1 MNCALHPDREAT
13 AYCRSCGRALC
24 PEDQRDIY
32 GVIYCQNCLAPG
44 VAAAG
49 ADAGVPGAPRPALAL
64 LLGFIPGVGAI
75 YNGQYLKAF
84 VQVVIFGFL
93 IALVNGANGFLSPL
107 AGIAVA
113 AFYFYMVIDSYHTAK
128 RLEAGLPAPDV
139 LNLGAE
145 QINAPIAAIVLIAI
159 GVLFL
164 LRSLGFFFYDFSRF
178 LWPILLIAVGVY
190 LLRRDRAQRA
200 LAPPMPPPPPHV
212 PPAVVE
218 PPASNSTS
226 ASE

>member
-32 GVIYCQNCLAPG
+32 GVIYCQNCLAPATAP
-44 VAAAG
+44 VT
-49 ADAGVPGAPRPALAL
+49 VPGSPRPGLAL
-64 LLGFIPGVGAI
+64 LLSFIPGVGAI

-93 IALVNGANGFLSPL
+93 IAVSSNSNSFLAPL

-128 RLEAGLPAPDV
+128 RLESGLPAPDV
-139 LNLGAE
+139 LNLGAD
-145 QINAPIAAIVLIAI
+145 QINAPIAAVILIVI

-178 LWPILLIAVGVY
+178 LWPVLLIAVGVY
-190 LLRRDRAQRA
+190 LLRRDRARRQTP
-200 LAPPMPPPPPHV
+200 APPAIPPTAPPPPPVV
-212 PPAVVE
+212 PPLE
-218 PPASNSTS
+218 PPAGL
-226 ASE
+226 